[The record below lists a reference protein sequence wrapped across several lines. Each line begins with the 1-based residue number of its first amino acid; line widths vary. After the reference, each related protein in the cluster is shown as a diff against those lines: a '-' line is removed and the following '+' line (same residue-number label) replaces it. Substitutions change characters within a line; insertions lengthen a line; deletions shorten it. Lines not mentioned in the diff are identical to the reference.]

1 MSTRF
6 NLLIAA
12 AIFSVVC
19 GQSFAYAD
27 QENGGL
33 VANKKAMLST
43 DEFIAQP
50 VQTPAPI
57 EKPKDENADSP
68 PASIVLPGRESASL
82 GKPNSIFSS
91 RPSSETGQSKTNL
104 LTELDPREND
114 VTRAILALGI
124 VMFLLLGLRAALRRF
139 GGPLTGGRPSGVLEV
154 IGRFPAGR
162 GQHLVL
168 LKLGRRI
175 VLAYQTKGS
184 MSLLSE
190 ISEQDEVAD
199 LLARIEAG
207 SRQTRN
213 GKFQSI
219 LRGLSSADSTGQW
232 DEVRLGK
239 SVKTGF
245 GGNEVIDLTRRPRK
259 RISADA
265 RKRGVAL

>member
-1 MSTRF
+1 MSTRYK
-6 NLLIAA
+6 LLIAA
-12 AIFSVVC
+12 AMFSVVC
-19 GQSFAYAD
+19 GQRFTFAAQQTGD
-27 QENGGL
+27 L
-33 VANKKAMLST
+33 VANNKATLST
-43 DEFIAQP
+43 NELNSHAE
-50 VQTPAPI
+50 QTPPLI
-57 EKPKDENADSP
+57 EKPKDENADSA
-68 PASIVLPGRESASL
+68 PAPIVLPSSESASL
-82 GKPNSIFSS
+82 GKPNSVFSS
-91 RPSSETGQSKTNL
+91 RPTSESDQSKTNP
-104 LTELDPREND
+104 LTALDPREND
-114 VTRAILALGI
+114 ITRAILALGI
-124 VMFLLLGLRAALRRF
+124 VMFLLLGLRAGLRRF

-190 ISEQDEVAD
+190 ISDPDEVAD

-207 SRQTRN
+207 SRQTRS

-232 DEVRLGK
+232 DEVRLGR

-259 RISADA
+259 HFSADA
-265 RKRGVAL
+265 RKRGGV